1 MGKLD
6 LMEQMRVAAW
16 SGEVVLLK
24 DRLETVEAIQDI
36 LYRSLEEQII
46 RDITDRE
53 FLFYAPE
60 SGSWKEALLRRNKAD
75 KSDYSIVLN
84 RFTEEELQRL
94 WELSHIADPVTEKEQ
109 LDMLHTALRL
119 AWGYES
125 MMNSAYLCG
134 EHIQMLRRAKALLA
148 GIYNSAGKDIR
159 GRRL

>member
-24 DRLETVEAIQDI
+24 DRLEIVEAIQDI
-36 LYRSLEEQII
+36 LYQSLEEQII

-60 SGSWKEALLRRNKAD
+60 AGSWKEALLREHKAD
-75 KSDYSIVLN
+75 KSDYSIILN
-84 RFTEEELQRL
+84 RFTEEELQML
-94 WELSHIADPVTEKEQ
+94 WELSHIADPVTEKER

-125 MMNSAYLCG
+125 MLGSGYLQG
-134 EHIQMLRRAKALLA
+134 EHIQMMRRAKALLA
-148 GIYNSAGKDIR
+148 GIYNSAGKEIR
-159 GRRL
+159 GCKL